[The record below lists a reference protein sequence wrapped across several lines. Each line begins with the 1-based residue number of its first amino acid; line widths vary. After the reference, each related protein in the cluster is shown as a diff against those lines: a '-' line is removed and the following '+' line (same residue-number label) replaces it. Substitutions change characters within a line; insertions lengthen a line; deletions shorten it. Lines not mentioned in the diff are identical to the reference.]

1 LVPGI
6 SGDNPHGLY
15 EKPDNRIGHSAGW
28 SEKTIKSCLQV
39 RLSGHIALSAV
50 YFLIEI
56 AADRCSYAP
65 PRN

>member
-15 EKPDNRIGHSAGW
+15 EKSDNRIGRGDGG

-39 RLSGHIALSAV
+39 QLSGHIALFAV